1 MIEEPAVAVPA
12 MRRMAG
18 LRVVAWLCFVHLG
31 GSPSTTTV
39 TPGPPPSL
47 VVQAPSPPA
56 AMRAGDRA
64 VLLEIQAMNPGFVP
78 HWDPQAEPCTSPWE
92 GVACDANGNL
102 RSLCAF
108 RLSKPL
114 KPALL
119 NDCLV
124 PWVGAFHE
132 LVSMMQEPI

>member
-1 MIEEPAVAVPA
+1 MSIG
-12 MRRMAG
+12 RRMLG
-18 LRVVAWLCFVHLG
+18 LRVVAWLCFVQLG

-78 HWDPQAEPCTSPWE
+78 NWGPQSEPCTSPWE
-92 GVACDANGNL
+92 GVACDLNGNL

-108 RLSKPL
+108 CLSKPL
-114 KPALL
+114 KPTLL
-119 NDCLV
+119 NDCLGPLV
-124 PWVGAFHE
+124 P
-132 LVSMMQEPI
+132 LSSCCP